1 MAAPFIITDYKS
13 PQTGPATT
21 VLEQNLVDLRRLG
34 YFGPEPP
41 IENINGFDLPNH
53 LKESARVIIAGSP
66 HCHDAEG
73 SYYEGHGKSSGAFKV
88 NMFYSLLWATRV
100 DQVVIITYAPSCC
113 KKLVLWADP
122 QLIRVMLRTKA
133 FFRTH
138 RPQNGLDQTPQA
150 LCNDEGDIAV
160 LAYCQH
166 I

>member
-21 VLEQNLVDLRRLG
+21 ALAQNLVDLRRLG

-73 SYYEGHGKSSGAFKV
+73 SYYEGHGKSSEAFKV
-88 NMFYSLLWATRV
+88 NMFYSLMWATTN
-100 DQVVIITYAPSCC
+100 DQVVIITYAPGCC
-113 KKLVLWADP
+113 ELLELWADP
-122 QLIRVMLRTKA
+122 ELIRVMLRTKA
-133 FFRTH
+133 FFRTY
-138 RPQNGLDQTPQA
+138 RPQNGL
-150 LCNDEGDIAV
+150 
-160 LAYCQH
+160 
-166 I
+166 